1 MKSIVLLLI
10 TAVASAADRDVYE
23 QVRKSARQTG
33 RFVDLCPNAG
43 KCDFSPDQKIGGE
56 IIELDTSDFSTSK
69 GLIEQQEQ
77 YLVHEKKE
85 KRE

>member
-85 KRE
+85 KKE